1 MLYAFALLAMAASSL
16 AENLPPTAE
25 GAVALAAQAV
35 NVLVPPPLCVD
46 TANGAKGYYTDN
58 WSIQLKVDCAWIG
71 FRGLPNNCGKTDDDD
86 FTASVMCC
94 NCGGG
99 LSTTPLPPSP
109 PSAVPKCKDKKKT
122 KKCLKSKKKGKCDC
136 STKKCEK
143 TRKKCKATC
152 NVC

>member
-25 GAVALAAQAV
+25 GAVALAVQAE
-35 NVLVPPPLCVD
+35 NVLMPPPLCVD

-99 LSTTPLPPSP
+99 LSR
-109 PSAVPKCKDKKKT
+109 VPTCKDKWKT

-136 STKKCEK
+136 STKTGKSKKKCKK